1 LVKLR
6 RGETVETLYVVV
18 TPFNG
23 PSSPVQVHQG
33 ESSHRKGS
41 GITIENYQCTD
52 YACASNAG
60 KKKNGMN
67 GADSVTTT
75 EWSDGSSSTSRTYNR
90 K

>member
-1 LVKLR
+1 LVREGSPLVKLR

-41 GITIENYQCTD
+41 DT
-52 YACASNAG
+52 ASLPPLLRLQRRSG
-60 KKKNGMN
+60 G
-67 GADSVTTT
+67 GLCVEVSVPV
-75 EWSDGSSSTSRTYNR
+75 SPSFRFSPV
-90 K
+90 